1 MCLSFNGDTFKSINF
16 LSHSSGSI
24 PATVIN
30 PRGIPDDFFEMNL
43 SASEK
48 LQNVDGV
55 FGCTSKIF
63 IEALLCI

>member
-1 MCLSFNGDTFKSINF
+1 
-16 LSHSSGSI
+16 
-24 PATVIN
+24 
-30 PRGIPDDFFEMNL
+30 MNL